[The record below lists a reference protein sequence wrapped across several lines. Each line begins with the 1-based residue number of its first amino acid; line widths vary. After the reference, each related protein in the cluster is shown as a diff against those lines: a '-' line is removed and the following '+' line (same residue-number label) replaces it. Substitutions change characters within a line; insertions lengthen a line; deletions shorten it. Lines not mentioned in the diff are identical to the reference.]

1 MKNKEVAENNSQL
14 IQYMVSPEE
23 AFAVC
28 QKEQSI
34 LLSQQA
40 AINEAIKTHLHSLT
54 RFISYLE
61 GSIHKA
67 PEGFLR
73 IHAKRNLTNYYYY
86 HPKERGCGQYLPFQS
101 NEKLI
106 RALCQKSYDQK
117 LLSAAKHAL
126 VSLQKVSS
134 LTSAAEFRSVYD
146 KETPARKLMI
156 TPYILS
162 DEDFVRCWKAAHTT
176 QHTFREQDKVYN
188 TDQNERVRSKSEVI
202 IANALNSMGIPYCYE
217 PILSLGQTDYRPDFI
232 VLNVRT
238 RKEYYW
244 EHLGMMDDKDYQ
256 DHSYRK
262 IAVYE
267 QNGIIPGVNLILS
280 FESTSMPLYT
290 PLIKQLIQQFCL

>member
-1 MKNKEVAENNSQL
+1 M
-14 IQYMVSPEE
+14 
-23 AFAVC
+23 
-28 QKEQSI
+28 
-34 LLSQQA
+34 LLSK
-40 AINEAIKTHLHSLT
+40 NRE
-54 RFISYLE
+54 E
-61 GSIHKA
+61 
-67 PEGFLR
+67 FLDFS
-73 IHAKRNLTNYYYY
+73 
-86 HPKERGCGQYLPFQS
+86 CYLPFQS

-106 RALCQKSYDQK
+106 RALCQKSY
-117 LLSAAKHAL
+117 AKHAL
-126 VSLQKVSS
+126 DSLQKVSS

-156 TPYILS
+156 TLYILS
-162 DEDFVRCWKAAHTT
+162 DEDFVRCLKAAHTT

-267 QNGIIPGVNLILS
+267 QNGIIPGVSLILS

>member
-73 IHAKRNLTNYYYY
+73 IHTKRNLTNYYFY

-106 RALCQKSYDQK
+106 RGLCQKSYDQK

-126 VSLQKVSS
+126 VSLQKYPVCIGICLAIGKKKTRANTNLPHLRS
-134 LTSAAEFRSVYD
+134 LQQQT
-146 KETPARKLMI
+146 
-156 TPYILS
+156 
-162 DEDFVRCWKAAHTT
+162 
-176 QHTFREQDKVYN
+176 
-188 TDQNERVRSKSEVI
+188 ERVQCDQLERRAVEDP
-202 IANALNSMGIPYCYE
+202 AALVPAWLFIGRAQSGL
-217 PILSLGQTDYRPDFI
+217 LSGRL
-232 VLNVRT
+232 
-238 RKEYYW
+238 
-244 EHLGMMDDKDYQ
+244 
-256 DHSYRK
+256 
-262 IAVYE
+262 
-267 QNGIIPGVNLILS
+267 PGLL
-280 FESTSMPLYT
+280 
-290 PLIKQLIQQFCL
+290 